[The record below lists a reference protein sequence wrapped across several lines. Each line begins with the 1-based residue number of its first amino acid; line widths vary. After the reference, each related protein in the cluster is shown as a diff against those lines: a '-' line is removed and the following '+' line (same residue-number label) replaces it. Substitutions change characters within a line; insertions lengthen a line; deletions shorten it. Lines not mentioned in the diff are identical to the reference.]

1 MLTSKQK
8 ELLMFIHER
17 LKETGVPPSFDEMK
31 EALDLKSKSGIH
43 RLITALEE
51 RGFVRRLPHRARAME
66 IVRLPDSV
74 PQPLAQRSRGF
85 SPSVIEGSL
94 GRVPQVAE
102 GESLPQ
108 TVSVP
113 VMGRIAA
120 GVPVEAIQTRLSTIE
135 VPPELLS
142 KGEHYALEVKG
153 DSMIEAGILEG
164 DTIIVRKCDD
174 ANNGD
179 IVVAL
184 VDEEEATLKRL
195 RRRGDSIALKR
206 PTRLTR
212 RASSG
217 PTGSVCRAGSSG
229 CSAAT
234 RPQSSGSGVFGA
246 TIVVSPRES
255 PLGRLARRFGI
266 GPLRRP
272 GAMPPQGCHRLR
284 PDRQTFDVERVRAIG
299 LQHAPI
305 DDDACGPAGLADGE
319 RRDDDIGQA
328 AILLERAGIANKRH
342 RLALDHADA
351 AEQIAA
357 EHIFIGRCGGVAFI
371 AVSEQPVVDAV
382 ACGSRRRKDEIAAPG
397 SERSRGALPLDQHV
411 GPFGLGRERE
421 ANGND
426 HETKCPRSC
435 LP

>member
-1 MLTSKQK
+1 MLTAKQK

-66 IVRLPDSV
+66 IVRLPESV
-74 PQPLAQRSRGF
+74 PQGLTRARGF

-120 GVPVEAIQTRLSTIE
+120 GVPIEAIQTRLSTIE
-135 VPPELLS
+135 VPPEILS

-153 DSMIEAGILEG
+153 DSMIDAGILEG
-164 DTIIVRKCDD
+164 DTIIVRKCED

-195 RRRGDSIALKR
+195 RRRGDSIALEAAN
-206 PTRLTR
+206 PSYETRIF
-212 RASSG
+212 G
-217 PTGSVCRAGSSG
+217 PDRVRV
-229 CSAAT
+229 
-234 RPQSSGSGVFGA
+234 Q
-246 TIVVSPRES
+246 
-255 PLGRLARRFGI
+255 GRLVGLIRRY
-266 GPLRRP
+266 
-272 GAMPPQGCHRLR
+272 
-284 PDRQTFDVERVRAIG
+284 
-299 LQHAPI
+299 
-305 DDDACGPAGLADGE
+305 
-319 RRDDDIGQA
+319 
-328 AILLERAGIANKRH
+328 
-342 RLALDHADA
+342 
-351 AEQIAA
+351 
-357 EHIFIGRCGGVAFI
+357 
-371 AVSEQPVVDAV
+371 
-382 ACGSRRRKDEIAAPG
+382 
-397 SERSRGALPLDQHV
+397 
-411 GPFGLGRERE
+411 
-421 ANGND
+421 
-426 HETKCPRSC
+426 
-435 LP
+435 